1 MEHDMRKKLSN
12 TGILIACFVSMSL
25 VGCAATPIPPS
36 LESAR
41 LTSRTSTYEDLRAL
55 PEPKG
60 KIVVS
65 VYKFND
71 QTGQYKPSPASSFS
85 TAVTQGATAMLMQA
99 LHESGWF
106 IALEREGLQNLL
118 TERKII
124 RAAQKKPN
132 TPVNNADDLPSLL
145 AANVLIEGGVI
156 AYESNVK
163 TGGAGARFLGIGFS
177 EQYRVDQVTVNL
189 RAINVST
196 GRILHNVSTTKT
208 ILSKELQTGVFK
220 FVEYKEL
227 LEFEAGTTTNEPTQM
242 CVRAAIEAAVIHM
255 LVDGLQSR
263 SWALAKEADVNNPVI
278 KRYSEETPKVV
289 IKSAALEPPARNRFV
304 TMPGE
309 TNYYDEILNGVK

>member
-1 MEHDMRKKLSN
+1 MVCLLSL
-12 TGILIACFVSMSL
+12 TFAGCVS
-25 VGCAATPIPPS
+25 TPIPPS

-41 LTSRTSTYEDLRAL
+41 LTSRTSTYDDLRAL
-55 PEPKG
+55 PVPKG

-85 TAVTQGATAMLMQA
+85 TAVTQGATAMLVQA

-106 IALEREGLQNLL
+106 IVLEREGLQNLL

-208 ILSKELQTGVFK
+208 ILSKELQSSVYK

-227 LEFEAGTTTNEPTQM
+227 LELEAGTTTNEPTQM

-255 LVDGLQSR
+255 LVDGLENR
-263 SWALAKEADVNNPVI
+263 SWSLASESDVSNPVI

-289 IKSAALEPPARNRFV
+289 IKSAALTSPSDNSLAV
-304 TMPGE
+304 MPSA
-309 TNYYDEILNGVK
+309 TNYYDEIMSGVK

>member
-1 MEHDMRKKLSN
+1 MEGYMSKKLSN
-12 TGILIACFVSMSL
+12 PRLLIAFLLSMTL
-25 VGCAATPIPPS
+25 VGCASTPIPPS
-36 LESAR
+36 IESAR
-41 LTSRTSTYEDLRAL
+41 LTSRTSTYDDLRAL
-55 PEPKG
+55 PAPKG

-85 TAVTQGATAMLMQA
+85 TAVTQGATAMLVQA

-106 IALEREGLQNLL
+106 VALEREGLQNLL

-124 RAAQKKPN
+124 RASQKKPN
-132 TPVNNADDLPSLL
+132 TPINNADNLPSLL

-189 RAINVST
+189 RAINVSS
-196 GRILHNVSTTKT
+196 GRILHNVSTSKT

-220 FVEYKEL
+220 FIEYKEL
-227 LEFEAGTTTNEPTQM
+227 LELEAGTTTNEPTQM

-255 LVDGLQSR
+255 LVDGLESG
-263 SWALAKEADVNNPVI
+263 SWFLARASDINNPVI
-278 KRYSEETPKVV
+278 KHYSEERPMVV
-289 IKSAALEPPARNRFV
+289 MKSAALKPASNKYV
-304 TMPGE
+304 TMPRG
-309 TNYYDEILNGVK
+309 TTYYEDILSGGN